1 MIIIGGFMEIVIKV
15 MVWTLAFYGLFDIIK
30 EIINITIHTHLNSDG
45 IYLIIGVKNQED
57 DIEGILRSVIFK
69 ILYGKEEQI
78 KDIIITDLNSKDT
91 TKEIIQKLSKE
102 YSCVKPLSWKE
113 CKEIIDVVDDS

>member
-1 MIIIGGFMEIVIKV
+1 MEIVIKV
-15 MVWTLAFYGLFDIIK
+15 IVWTLAFYGLFDIIK

-91 TKEIIQKLSKE
+91 TKEIIQKLRKE
-102 YSCVKPLSWKE
+102 YICVKPLICKE
-113 CKEIIDVVDDS
+113 CKEIIDVVYDS